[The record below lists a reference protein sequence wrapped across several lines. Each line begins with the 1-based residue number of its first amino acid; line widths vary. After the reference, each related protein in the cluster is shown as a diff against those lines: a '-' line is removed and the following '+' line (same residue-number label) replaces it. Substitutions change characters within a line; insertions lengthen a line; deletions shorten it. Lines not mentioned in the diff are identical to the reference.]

1 MDSGQLLKNIVINT
15 LIIVFAVALL
25 AGLLYAEKKE
35 VLKVKLAVKIVLS
48 SLFIFSAVIQPHPI
62 VLYYR
67 FILTGLIF
75 GLGGDAF
82 LALPGQ
88 KMFLCG
94 LVSFL
99 LGHLFCV
106 TGFFYAVGLNQ
117 GTVIGL
123 VISAMVSGGVLLWLR
138 PHLGSMK
145 IPVIFYILVITA
157 MVVGAWSVMA
167 AGELTLSGRM
177 LVVCGALSFYVSDVF
192 VARQRFLKTEFINQ
206 LIGLPL
212 YYSGQF
218 MLAFSVGLLKPAAV

>member
-1 MDSGQLLKNIVINT
+1 MNI
-15 LIIVFAVALL
+15 LIVVLAAGLL
-25 AGLLYAEKKE
+25 AGLLYTEKRE

-48 SLFIFSAVIQPHPI
+48 SLFILSAAIQPHSI
-62 VLYYR
+62 VSYYR

-75 GLGGDAF
+75 CLAGDVF
-82 LALPGQ
+82 LALPRQ
-88 KMFLCG
+88 KMFLYG

-99 LGHLFCV
+99 LGHLFYV
-106 TGFFYAVGLNQ
+106 AAFFYAVGINQ

-123 VISAMVSGGVLLWLR
+123 AISALASGGVFLWLR

-157 MVVGAWSVMA
+157 MIVGAWSVLA
-167 AGELTLSGRM
+167 AGEVLLSGRM
-177 LVVCGALSFYVSDVF
+177 LVFIGALSFYVSDVF
-192 VARQRFLKTEFINQ
+192 VARQRFLKTEFLNR

-218 MLAFSVGLLKPAAV
+218 MLAFSVGLLQPAVS

>member
-1 MDSGQLLKNIVINT
+1 VINT
-15 LIIVFAVALL
+15 SIIVFATALL
-25 AGLLYAEKKE
+25 LGLLYAEKKE
-35 VLKVKLAVKIVLS
+35 VFKAKLAVKIVLS
-48 SLFIFSAVIQPHPI
+48 SLFILSAVIQPHPI
-62 VLYYR
+62 VPYYR

-75 GLGGDAF
+75 CLGGDVF
-82 LALPGQ
+82 LALPRP

-99 LGHLFCV
+99 LGHLFYV
-106 TGFFYAVGLNQ
+106 AAFFYTVGINQ

-123 VISAMVSGGVLLWLR
+123 AISAMASGGVFLWLR

-157 MVVGAWSVMA
+157 MVVSACSVLA
-167 AGELTLSGRM
+167 GGELALSGRM
-177 LVVCGALSFYVSDVF
+177 LVFIGALSFYVSDVF
-192 VARQRFLKTEFINQ
+192 VARQRFLKTEFRNR

-218 MLAFSVGLLKPAAV
+218 MLAFSIGLLKPAAG